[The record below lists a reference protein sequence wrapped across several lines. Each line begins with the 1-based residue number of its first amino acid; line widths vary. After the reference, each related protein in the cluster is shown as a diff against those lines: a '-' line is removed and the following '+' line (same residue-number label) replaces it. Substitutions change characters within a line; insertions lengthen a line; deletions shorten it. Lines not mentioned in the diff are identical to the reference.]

1 MLTYANVILLVLFY
15 PCSMCRSRDQRPTP
29 RRWRH
34 LCGFEETLPLR
45 LKDGL
50 HIVITGVNDVIIGVN
65 DVIIGI
71 YHVIMGVNETY

>member
-1 MLTYANVILLVLFY
+1 MRR
-15 PCSMCRSRDQRPTP
+15 PC
-29 RRWRH
+29 H
-34 LCGFEETLPLR
+34 FEEILPLR

-71 YHVIMGVNETY
+71 NHVITGVNETSCFDC

>member
-1 MLTYANVILLVLFY
+1 MRR
-15 PCSMCRSRDQRPTP
+15 PCHATLSRPF
-29 RRWRH
+29 H
-34 LCGFEETLPLR
+34 FEETRPLR

-71 YHVIMGVNETY
+71 NHVIIGVNETYCFDC